1 MNFILTESTT
11 YELVFLSVFFF
22 ALIVQLF
29 YYFLIYLRVPIYRKS
44 KPIKADGELPPV
56 SVVICAR
63 NEESNLE
70 AFLPLVLEQKYP
82 DYEVIVV
89 DDCSTDDTDM
99 LLKRLLQRYNHLRVT
114 TIKQDD
120 KFSHGKKLALTIGIK
135 AAKHDWVLLTD
146 ADCKPESSEWIA
158 SMASNFVASNQVVLG
173 YGGYISQKGFLN
185 KFLRFDTFF
194 IAMQYFG
201 FALLGKPYMGVGRNL
216 AYRKE
221 LFFQNK
227 GFASHSYLSSGDD
240 DLFIQQVANKLN
252 TTVEFRPSSHTR
264 SAPQSTLSGW
274 AKQKRRHL
282 TSSPL
287 YKTSTKIWLGL
298 EPFTRILFWVS
309 GTVLLVQQYNTIIIA
324 SLMGF
329 RVLSML
335 IILKIAM
342 NRLNERKI
350 CILSLIYDLFA
361 PPLISFLMLINR
373 LTKKRSKW
381 N

>member
-1 MNFILTESTT
+1 MSLILTEPTT
-11 YELVFLSVFFF
+11 YEFVFLSVFFL

-29 YYFLIYLRVPIYRKS
+29 FYFLIYLRVPIFK
-44 KPIKADGELPPV
+44 IKTSIQADVDLLPV
-56 SVVICAR
+56 SVIICAR
-63 NEESNLE
+63 NEEMNLE
-70 AFLPLVLEQKYP
+70 SFLPLVLEQKYP
-82 DYEVIVV
+82 NYEVIVV

-99 LLKRLLQRYNHLRVT
+99 LLKRFLKRYDHLRVT

-135 AAKHDWVLLTD
+135 AAKHEWVLLTD
-146 ADCKPESSEWIA
+146 ADCKPESNEWIA
-158 SMASNFVASNQVVLG
+158 TMASNFDATNQVVLG

-194 IAMQYFG
+194 IALQYFG
-201 FALLGKPYMGVGRNL
+201 FALMGKPYMGVGRNL

-227 GFASHSYLSSGDD
+227 GFASHSHLSSGDD
-240 DLFIQQVANKLN
+240 DLFIHQVANKRN
-252 TTVEFRPSSHTR
+252 TAVEFRVNSHTR
-264 SAPQSTLSGW
+264 SVPQATLSEW
-274 AKQKRRHL
+274 IKQKRRHL

-287 YKTSTKIWLGL
+287 YKTSTKVWLGL
-298 EPFTRILFWVS
+298 EPLTRILFWAS
-309 GTVLLVQQYNTIIIA
+309 GIVLLAEQFNTIIIA
-324 SLMGF
+324 SIMSF
-329 RVLSML
+329 RVLSMF

-350 CILSLIYDLFA
+350 FILSLIYDLFA
-361 PPLISFLMLINR
+361 PLLISSLMLINR